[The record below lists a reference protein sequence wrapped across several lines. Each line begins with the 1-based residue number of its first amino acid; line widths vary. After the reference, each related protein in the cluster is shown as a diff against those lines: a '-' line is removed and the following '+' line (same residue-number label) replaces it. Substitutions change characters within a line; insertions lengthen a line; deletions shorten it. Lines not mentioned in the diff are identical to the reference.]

1 MKYSSFEQIAQVCR
15 GKEGLKRVAVAGAAD
30 QHVLQAVIEAHKEGI
45 AEPVLVGDPE
55 RIAEELKGEAEFEIA
70 KEGVSYDALLIIR
83 GCTQCPYLYE
93 TIDAKERVICTSQEE
108 IPDAVR
114 QIRDKL

>member
-1 MKYSSFEQIAQVCR
+1 MK
-15 GKEGLKRVAVAGAAD
+15 KVAVKFCGGCNPRYDRGEAYRMIAD
-30 QHVLQAVIEAHKEGI
+30 G
-45 AEPVLVGDPE
+45 
-55 RIAEELKGEAEFEIA
+55 LKGEAEFEIA
-70 KEGVSYDALLIIR
+70 KEGVPYDALLIIR

-108 IPDAVR
+108 IPEAVR